1 MNTPKL
7 KDRIIV
13 TAETML
19 YTGEV
24 GTIVEVIEGMA
35 IYRVQLDSIPD
46 AEIWYSELQFRV
58 LLSAE
63 DYERLIKGGGKLAV
77 DDVLVIPA
85 GTYFEYP
92 VHGGGKKSYTFIEA
106 VRVRV
111 SSIDYGQFNTVTVDE
126 QDNFIGFFDIE
137 WNKYES
143 SGWLPLWSLLVAD
156 DPRYIIPD
164 WSKFKVTK

>member
-1 MNTPKL
+1 MNTPKVG
-7 KDRIIV
+7 DRIIV

-24 GTIVEVIEGMA
+24 GTIVEVIEDMA

-58 LLSAE
+58 LLKAE
-63 DYERLIKGGGKLAV
+63 DFERAVKGSTKLTV

-92 VHGGGKKSYTFIEA
+92 IHGGGKKSYTFSET
-106 VRVRV
+106 VRVCIRN
-111 SSIDYGQFNTVTVDE
+111 IDYGQFSTVIVDE

-143 SGWLPLWSLLVAD
+143 SGWLPLWSLLTGD